1 MPQNYAPPAFVYRS
15 IKNEK
20 MNPTETNKNPDG
32 VLLDAYSATITR
44 VVESAV
50 QAVVHIQVQ
59 KKNTDRRVTRYDLQQ
74 GSGSGFIISS
84 DGFVVTNSHVVE
96 DSANISVVLSDGKN
110 VKTELIGT
118 DPSTDI
124 AILKV
129 YENNLHPLTF
139 TNSGSLKAGQIA
151 IAIGNPYGLHQ
162 TVTAG
167 IISATGRTL
176 RANNGRLID
185 DVIQTDAAL
194 NPGNSGG
201 PLFDSR
207 GQVIGVNTAIIN
219 AAQGICFAVSSNI
232 ANHVAGQLIMHGR
245 IRRAQLGI
253 AGVQVTITNRMQA
266 VNNLEQRTGVYV
278 FEKIADADI
287 FNNSL
292 FIGDIIVG
300 FNHHAVTSM
309 DDLYKHLNEKT
320 IGQRTAVTV
329 LRQGRKEELVVI
341 PALAK

>member
-1 MPQNYAPPAFVYRS
+1 
-15 IKNEK
+15 
-20 MNPTETNKNPDG
+20 MNPIETKNTNDAA
-32 VLLDAYSATITR
+32 LLDAYSATITS
-44 VVESAV
+44 VVDVAV
-50 QAVVHIQVQ
+50 QAVVHIQVE
-59 KKNTDRRVTRYDLQQ
+59 KKNPDRRATRNDLQQ

-96 DSANISVVLSDGKN
+96 NSESISVVLSDGKK

-118 DPSTDI
+118 DASTDI

-139 TNSGSLKAGQIA
+139 TNSSDLKAGQIA

-201 PLFDSR
+201 PLFNSH
-207 GQVIGVNTAIIN
+207 GKVIGVNTAIIN

-253 AGVQVTITNRMQA
+253 AGVQVTLTNRMQA
-266 VNNLEQRTGVYV
+266 VNNLEQQTGVYI

-287 FNNSL
+287 FNQAL
-292 FIGDIIVG
+292 TIGDIIVE
-300 FNHHAVTSM
+300 FNHQVITSM

-320 IGQRTAVTV
+320 IGQRTPVTV
-329 LRQGRKEELVVI
+329 LRQGRKEKIVVI